1 MSKKRKLFVSLLTV
15 LIFAFLS
22 VQTTFAYS
30 NVTLKSGT
38 TSDTVSQ
45 LQKDLKALGFMD
57 VSPTGYLGDI
67 TKSAV
72 IAFQKKYGLSAD
84 GIAGAQ
90 TLGKL
95 DKLLNRSA
103 ALSRGETEGL
113 EQKIVTY
120 AKKLLGFRYVWGG
133 MSPKGFDCSGFV
145 KYVFDHFGIILNR
158 VSADQAKQGTAVKKA
173 DLRVGDL
180 VFFDTDGGHN
190 EINHVGIYIGGGK
203 FIQASSA
210 SGSSGV
216 VISDI
221 TEGFYANSY
230 MSARRVIK

>member
-1 MSKKRKLFVSLLTV
+1 
-15 LIFAFLS
+15 
-22 VQTTFAYS
+22 
-30 NVTLKSGT
+30 
-38 TSDTVSQ
+38 
-45 LQKDLKALGFMD
+45 
-57 VSPTGYLGDI
+57 
-67 TKSAV
+67 
-72 IAFQKKYGLSAD
+72 
-84 GIAGAQ
+84 
-90 TLGKL
+90 
-95 DKLLNRSA
+95 
-103 ALSRGETEGL
+103 
-113 EQKIVTY
+113 
-120 AKKLLGFRYVWGG
+120 

-158 VSADQAKQGTAVKKA
+158 VSANQAKQGTAVKKA

-221 TEGFYANSY
+221 AEGFYSSAY

>member
-45 LQKDLKALGFMD
+45 LQKDLKELGFMD
-57 VSPTGYLGDI
+57 VSPTGYFGDI

-95 DKLLNRSA
+95 DKLLNRST

-120 AKKLLGFRYVWGG
+120 AKKLLGVRYVWGG

-158 VSADQAKQGTAVKKA
+158 VSANQAKQGTAVKKA

-221 TEGFYANSY
+221 AEGFYSSAY